1 MKHYKTIIVITIL
14 LLFTSCGKN
23 NEKETNTGTKTSQAT
38 VVKTNRSI
46 PVKSNTPKTE
56 TTTTNTI
63 SEIKQTKKSKS
74 QIKKNNVT
82 INKEPQVTGKA
93 IILNTTPAKKPE
105 IKYDITF
112 LNFKKLLTK
121 SKVGQTITNE
131 QLIKEYNMPEE
142 GVKLIKSIVKVSENE
157 LAFKWKSTW
166 MVEKV
171 SDAEFEDA
179 TLKVE
184 FRDNN
189 MYTSGDAIGIKY
201 NNKIYNNLILKNG
214 SAYIPSV
221 KGYHWEIRK

>member
-1 MKHYKTIIVITIL
+1 MKHYKILVVISIL
-14 LLFTSCGKN
+14 VLLTSCGKN
-23 NEKETNTGTKTSQAT
+23 NKKEKNKKNPIT
-38 VVKTNRSI
+38 VVNQTLN
-46 PVKSNTPKTE
+46 PVKKNTAESE
-56 TTTTNTI
+56 TI
-63 SEIKQTKKSKS
+63 VAVSEIKETRSKS
-74 QIKKNNVT
+74 QLKKNNVPAS
-82 INKEPQVTGKA
+82 KERKGTGTTVIPTTPQV
-93 IILNTTPAKKPE
+93 KKPQ

-112 LNFKKLLTK
+112 LNFKKLMSQ

-131 QLIKEYNMPEE
+131 QLKNDFHMPED
-142 GVKLIKSIVKVSENE
+142 GIKLIKSIVKVSENE

-179 TLKVE
+179 TLKID
-184 FRDNN
+184 FRNNN

-221 KGYHWEIRK
+221 KGYHWEIRR

>member
-14 LLFTSCGKN
+14 LLFTSCGKT
-23 NEKETNTGTKTSQAT
+23 NEKETDTGTKTRQAT
-38 VVKTNRSI
+38 VVKINRSI
-46 PVKSNTPKTE
+46 PVKSNTPKSE
-56 TTTTNTI
+56 NITTNTV
-63 SEIKQTKKSKS
+63 SEIKQTKKSKP
-74 QIKKNNVT
+74 QIKKNDVT

-93 IILNTTPAKKPE
+93 IILKTTASKKPE

-184 FRDNN
+184 FRNNN

>member
-1 MKHYKTIIVITIL
+1 MKHYKTIIIITIL
-14 LLFTSCGKN
+14 LLFTTCGKN
-23 NEKETNTGTKTSQAT
+23 NEKETDTGTKTSQAT

-46 PVKSNTPKTE
+46 PVKSNTPKSE
-56 TTTTNTI
+56 TITTNTV
-63 SEIKQTKKSKS
+63 SEIKQTKNSKPK
-74 QIKKNNVT
+74 IKKNNVI

-93 IILNTTPAKKPE
+93 IILNTSPAKKPE